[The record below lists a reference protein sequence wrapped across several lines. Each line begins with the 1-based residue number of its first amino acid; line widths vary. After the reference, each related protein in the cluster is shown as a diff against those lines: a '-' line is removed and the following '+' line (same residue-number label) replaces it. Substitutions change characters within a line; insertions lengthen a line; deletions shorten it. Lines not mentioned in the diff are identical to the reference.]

1 MSSNLNLE
9 FSISACSRQKRKNE
23 IDKKDYH
30 FLSVEEFKQHITQDD
45 FIEWEEVYENNY
57 YGTLKSEANRIWNN
71 NNVIIFDVDVIGGVN
86 LKKYFGNSALSIFI
100 EPPSIQVL
108 KERLINRKTESES
121 TLSQRLDKAKQELSY
136 KNKFDAIIV
145 NDKLETACKEV
156 KKIILS
162 FLSAT

>member
-1 MSSNLNLE
+1 M
-9 FSISACSRQKRKNE
+9 
-23 IDKKDYH
+23 
-30 FLSVEEFKQHITQDD
+30 
-45 FIEWEEVYENNY
+45 
-57 YGTLKSEANRIWNN
+57 
-71 NNVIIFDVDVIGGVN
+71 
-86 LKKYFGNSALSIFI
+86 KKYFGNSALSIFI